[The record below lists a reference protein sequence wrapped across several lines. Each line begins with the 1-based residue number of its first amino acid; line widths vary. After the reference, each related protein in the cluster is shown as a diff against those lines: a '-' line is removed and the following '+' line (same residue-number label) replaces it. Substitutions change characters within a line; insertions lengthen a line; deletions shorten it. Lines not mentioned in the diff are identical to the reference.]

1 MFISSRIGL
10 RHAMGGNE
18 RPWLVL
24 GGWRPRQ
31 GERREGREAPGG
43 HGRDGVHTLGEGV
56 GAGGPRRGSVREAKA
71 VKEGGVQTGQPGLA
85 LVACLDVDWEGQVR
99 PPCRSHGQVVAGCPS
114 VFRH

>member
-10 RHAMGGNE
+10 SHAMGGNE

-43 HGRDGVHTLGEGV
+43 QGRDGVHTLAWG
-56 GAGGPRRGSVREAKA
+56 RRGWCRRAEERGCWRVREAEA
-71 VKEGGVQTGQPGLA
+71 VKEGVAEGAARTGTRGLPQE
-85 LVACLDVDWEGQVR
+85 VDWEGQVR
-99 PPCRSHGQVVAGCPS
+99 PPS
-114 VFRH
+114 